1 MLVSF
6 SPSSGCFRVKGKFWL
21 LHNDFIFELD
31 IKEAHVL
38 VIHML
43 IIINSFYISIH
54 PSSVHPSIHSYF
66 PLTYSLIHSSKGDTL
81 FRSTGNTKINN
92 TKYFT

>member
-21 LHNDFIFELD
+21 LNNDFIFELD
-31 IKEAHVL
+31 IKEAHGL

-43 IIINSFYISIH
+43 IIINSFYISLH
-54 PSSVHPSIHSYF
+54 PSICPSIHSF
-66 PLTYSLIHSSKGDTL
+66 IFSLDLFTHSFLK
-81 FRSTGNTKINN
+81 R
-92 TKYFT
+92 